1 VTLDL
6 GCWLDESAVES
17 PESRV
22 EETRVEEMTQIERFE
37 DIETKNS
44 QELPVVSRE
53 PTTGKMRV
61 VNQESGVENRE
72 HESRKSVVMGSGAER
87 MAQIT
92 RFEDIEAWKKGR
104 ELAKDIYAVTGKG
117 EFAKDYGLPRGIY
130 HSGVI
135 PRGERDQIQR
145 APWNKSQVAI
155 PWGGPQCQLWP
166 TSFTP

>member
-1 VTLDL
+1 MDLGLRTLDYER
-6 GCWLDESAVES
+6 WTVA
-17 PESRV
+17 
-22 EETRVEEMTQIERFE
+22 MKIE
-37 DIETKNS
+37 K
-44 QELPVVSRE
+44 
-53 PTTGKMRV
+53 
-61 VNQESGVENRE
+61 
-72 HESRKSVVMGSGAER
+72 
-87 MAQIT
+87 
-92 RFEDIEAWKKGR
+92 FEDIEAWKKGR

-117 EFAKDYGLPRGIY
+117 EFARDYGLPRGIY